1 MTAPKYMYLVTY
13 NGVGD
18 LFEAE
23 GLLFPKGQRLEVP
36 ATVAHALGERR
47 DIDVEQIALKDV
59 DPDEVAPPALSAT
72 PDPQANQPAGA
83 ADDGSGER
91 DPAAPDPEEEE

>member
-1 MTAPKYMYLVTY
+1 MTAPKFRYLVTY

-18 LFEAE
+18 VFEIE
-23 GLLFPKGQRLEVP
+23 GLLLPKGQRVEVLSE
-36 ATVAHALGERR
+36 VAHQLGERR
-47 DIDVEQIALKDV
+47 DIDVEKVPID
-59 DPDEVAPPALSAT
+59 DEEQVAPPAPSAT

-91 DPAAPDPEEEE
+91 DPAAPNPKEGEE